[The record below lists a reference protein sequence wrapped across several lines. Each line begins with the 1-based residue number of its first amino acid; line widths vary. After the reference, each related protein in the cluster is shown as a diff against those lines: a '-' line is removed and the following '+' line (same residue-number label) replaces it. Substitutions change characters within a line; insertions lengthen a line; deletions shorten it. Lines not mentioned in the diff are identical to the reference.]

1 MDDVSRDL
9 GDFLRYLSS
18 GAAESDFTK
27 RLDTQVESAKMKE
40 QWRLE
45 YMTLYMRDKDI
56 FEDGKAEGLAEGR
69 AEGKAEGKAEA
80 VLSMFLKG
88 RITAE
93 EAAEEMDIT
102 VDEFQ
107 ILLSDKNL
115 PD

>member
-1 MDDVSRDL
+1 
-9 GDFLRYLSS
+9 
-18 GAAESDFTK
+18 
-27 RLDTQVESAKMKE
+27 
-40 QWRLE
+40 
-45 YMTLYMRDKDI
+45 MTLYMRDKDI

-69 AEGKAEGKAEA
+69 AEGKAEA
-80 VLSMFLKG
+80 VLSMYLKG

>member
-1 MDDVSRDL
+1 
-9 GDFLRYLSS
+9 
-18 GAAESDFTK
+18 
-27 RLDTQVESAKMKE
+27 
-40 QWRLE
+40 
-45 YMTLYMRDKDI
+45 MTLYMRDKDI
-56 FEDGKAEGLAEGR
+56 FEDGKAEGLAEG
-69 AEGKAEGKAEA
+69 KAEA
-80 VLSMFLKG
+80 VLSMYLKG

>member
-9 GDFLRYLSS
+9 GDFLRYLSC
-18 GAAESDFTK
+18 GATESDFTK

-56 FEDGKAEGLAEGR
+56 FEDGKAEGLAEG
-69 AEGKAEGKAEA
+69 KAEA
-80 VLSMFLKG
+80 VLSMFLTG

-93 EAAEEMDIT
+93 EAAEEMDIS